1 MKKNI
6 YILGTRGLPANHG
19 GFETFAEKLS
29 LFLVKKRWNVFVY
42 CQTTIKK
49 KQKYTKWKN
58 INLVNIYTKKDT
70 PLNTI
75 IFDLKSIIH
84 SSVKKDYFLS
94 LDITLQFLI

>member
-49 KQKYTKWKN
+49 KKKY
-58 INLVNIYTKKDT
+58 KK
-70 PLNTI
+70 
-75 IFDLKSIIH
+75 
-84 SSVKKDYFLS
+84 
-94 LDITLQFLI
+94 